1 MKRIAEKISKTLE
14 IPEDSISNV
23 SRVVAVGKSSVHIEG
38 FCAIEEYSEEKMR
51 LKLKNGSLAVFGE
64 NIVID
69 EITDEYINL
78 SGVFKSVEFM

>member
-38 FCAIEEYSEEKMR
+38 FCTIEEYSEEKMR
-51 LKLKNGSLAVFGE
+51 LKLKNGSLSVFGE

>member
-23 SRVVAVGKSSVHIEG
+23 SRVVAVGRRSVHIEG

-78 SGVFKSVEFM
+78 SGLFKSVEFM